1 MSIKHK
7 ARRAVGTTGRLVLRL
22 ATDLKWENI
31 LDFRPAQHK
40 TGTLTPINISIP
52 YQYPRTQ
59 SKSVIYTTAER
70 IRRRGQ
76 EGKELS
82 SNKATS
88 SVHTFPPLPRISQ
101 LTKVPGE
108 GGATASGDPPTP
120 LAMKP
125 QQKSK
130 TLSSILRTMAWTH
143 FHRRLLQPRGIREPS
158 NPSKAAKEV
167 NGDDDL
173 SHSQAHWKKQQHHS
187 NPKHAGLIHC
197 LLKPL

>member
-31 LDFRPAQHK
+31 WDFRPAQHK

-52 YQYPRTQ
+52 YQHPRTQ

-76 EGKELS
+76 EGKESS

-88 SVHTFPPLPRISQ
+88 SVHIFPPLPRISQ
-101 LTKVPGE
+101 PTGYDKSSRRRRRRSFRRSPY
-108 GGATASGDPPTP
+108 SIGD
-120 LAMKP
+120 
-125 QQKSK
+125 QGV
-130 TLSSILRTMAWTH
+130 
-143 FHRRLLQPRGIREPS
+143 LQPIQEGERSRMR
-158 NPSKAAKEV
+158 
-167 NGDDDL
+167 
-173 SHSQAHWKKQQHHS
+173 
-187 NPKHAGLIHC
+187 
-197 LLKPL
+197 